1 MRSRS
6 LQHGG
11 AHRWPGEA
19 APQPK
24 SGVALQPS
32 QPSDPRV
39 PSQKPPPPPTQQ
51 PKPPPTREPRQE
63 PERQELPT
71 PTPPPPEP
79 TPPLPPDLGVDTGAI
94 EDDVGDAIEASSGE
108 TVESIG
114 AKQTAVRAGDG
125 GGGVV
130 VAEAEE
136 DIDSDLE

>member
-1 MRSRS
+1 M
-6 LQHGG
+6 
-11 AHRWPGEA
+11 
-19 APQPK
+19 
-24 SGVALQPS
+24 ALKPS

-51 PKPPPTREPRQE
+51 PKPPPTREPRQD
-63 PERQELPT
+63 LGVDK
-71 PTPPPPEP
+71 
-79 TPPLPPDLGVDTGAI
+79 DLGVDTGAI

-114 AKQTAVRAGDG
+114 AKQTAVRADDG
-125 GGGVV
+125 GDGVV

>member
-1 MRSRS
+1 M
-6 LQHGG
+6 
-11 AHRWPGEA
+11 
-19 APQPK
+19 
-24 SGVALQPS
+24 ALKPS

-63 PERQELPT
+63 PKRQELPT
-71 PTPPPPEP
+71 PTPPPPPPPPEP
-79 TPPLPPDLGVDTGAI
+79 TPPLPPDFGVDTGAI
-94 EDDVGDAIEASSGE
+94 EDDVDDAIEASSGE

-114 AKQTAVRAGDG
+114 AKQTAVRADDG